1 MGPKCFGP
9 RIRRTKFPTDFGIA
23 KHIQPYDGAARP
35 DTWLQDYFQACC
47 IAKGGNSLVAVRYLP
62 LMLRKTGRSWLNELP
77 KNTINH
83 WYDMQSAFFRNFEGT
98 YRRPCT
104 VRDLQRCVQQPG
116 ETCRDYLRRW
126 IDTKNSYEGVNDQTA
141 IEAFIAGLPIGLLRH
156 RLKCN
161 KVTDLGQLIEIASK
175 YADADDDSDGMLNG
189 LAIPTHNKS
198 RGQQNQKRKKDS
210 DDKPNPDKAQV
221 HATFG
226 SGSRG
231 GHGGGRGRGSGGS
244 RVHGRGDRAA
254 YKAVT

>member
-1 MGPKCFGP
+1 M
-9 RIRRTKFPTDFGIA
+9 
-23 KHIQPYDGAARP
+23 
-35 DTWLQDYFQACC
+35 
-47 IAKGGNSLVAVRYLP
+47 
-62 LMLRKTGRSWLNELP
+62 
-77 KNTINH
+77 
-83 WYDMQSAFFRNFEGT
+83 
-98 YRRPCT
+98 
-104 VRDLQRCVQQPG
+104 
-116 ETCRDYLRRW
+116 
-126 IDTKNSYEGVNDQTA
+126 
-141 IEAFIAGLPIGLLRH
+141 LRH